1 MTHVIATLQVNVKG
15 NMSTV
20 ASPIPP
26 PTPVLT
32 PTQAAN
38 IDYALSFDNRYPGA
52 TAVGSVFF
60 SPGDVI
66 GKTGTLG
73 NGTNASEAWFVGATP
88 KQYSMSVALFTNL
101 QTQNLDNLPATGGQS
116 AGSFGGAWPATIW
129 NDFMTTEFSNTPA
142 VPLFQ
147 TSDVSFVPWIQAHPK
162 KPKNNCN
169 PSQNGNGN
177 GNGKKGPQN
186 CGQNPNP
193 SPSCLQQVFGQPCP
207 GNTPSP
213 TSSCQA
219 SGQCNSPTPTP
230 STDPSPTA
238 TCTPAPGSPCK
249 AQTTAAKV
257 SRKLTS

>member
-1 MTHVIATLQVNVKG
+1 
-15 NMSTV
+15 
-20 ASPIPP
+20 
-26 PTPVLT
+26 VLT

-38 IDYALSFDNRYPGA
+38 IDYALSFDNVMSGG
-52 TAVGSVFF
+52 TAVGSVSFR
-60 SPGDVI
+60 PGDVI

-73 NGTNASEAWFVGATP
+73 NGTNASEAWFVGSTP

-129 NDFMTTEFSNTPA
+129 NDFMTTEFSSTPP

-147 TSDVSFVPWIQAHPK
+147 TSDVNFVPWIQAHPK

-177 GNGKKGPQN
+177 GNGNGKKAPQN
-186 CGQNPNP
+186 CGPNPNP
-193 SPSCLQQVFGQPCP
+193 NPNPSCLQQVFGQPCP
-207 GNTPSP
+207 GNSPSP
-213 TSSCQA
+213 TSSCQP

-230 STDPSPTA
+230 STDPSPTP
-238 TCTPAPGSPCK
+238 TCTPAPGAPCLGQ
-249 AQTTAAKV
+249 ANTAKV
-257 SRKLTS
+257 PRKLTS